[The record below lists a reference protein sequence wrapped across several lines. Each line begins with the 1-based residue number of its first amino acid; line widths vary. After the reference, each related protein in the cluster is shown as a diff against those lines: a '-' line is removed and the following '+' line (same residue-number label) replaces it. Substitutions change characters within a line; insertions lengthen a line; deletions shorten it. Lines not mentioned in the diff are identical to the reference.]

1 MDRTAWLTIALL
13 VGCGQGGSDWVT
25 PTPPAEAKGP
35 SITITGVVR
44 HLPIEGGFYAIRGRD
59 SVTYDPTNLPEA
71 FRKDGLQVEAVARRR
86 DDMMS
91 MRQVGPIVDL
101 ERIRAR

>member
-1 MDRTAWLTIALL
+1 MHRTAWLSIVLL
-13 VGCGQGGSDWVT
+13 AGCGQGGNDWVT
-25 PTPPAEAKGP
+25 PTPPAEIKGP
-35 SITITGVVR
+35 TITIAGVVR
-44 HLPIEGGFYAIRGRD
+44 HLEIEGGIYAIRGQD
-59 SVTYDPTNLPEA
+59 SVTYDPTNLPEG
-71 FRKDGLQVEAVARRR
+71 FWKDGLRVEAVARRR